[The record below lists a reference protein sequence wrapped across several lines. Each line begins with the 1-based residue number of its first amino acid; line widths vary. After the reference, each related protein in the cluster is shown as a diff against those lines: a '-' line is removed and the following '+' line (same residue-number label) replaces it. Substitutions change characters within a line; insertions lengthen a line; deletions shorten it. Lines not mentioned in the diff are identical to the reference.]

1 MNKSRVATSAISS
14 LKYRQARPLLSRMQF
29 RETTIS
35 TIFHDRSN
43 LQIPFEKWQVRWKS
57 GFFIST
63 IKYWKSVDVLLAIR
77 TRVLRMVGSEGSTEL
92 WRPQFVVRHQV
103 IGPQV
108 VEYKNQKVDRNV
120 FAAANEAAKNF
131 SHKKLF
137 PSIFLFQRFLHLF
150 CYFRSKIVDTLS

>member
-1 MNKSRVATSAISS
+1 
-14 LKYRQARPLLSRMQF
+14 MQF

-77 TRVLRMVGSEGSTEL
+77 TRGLRMVGSEGSTEL

-108 VEYKNQKVDRNV
+108 VGIQKSKSGKECFLLQQMKQPKTFPIKNCFRP
-120 FAAANEAAKNF
+120 FF
-131 SHKKLF
+131 CF
-137 PSIFLFQRFLHLF
+137 RCFYLF
-150 CYFRSKIVDTLS
+150 CYFRSKIDDTLS